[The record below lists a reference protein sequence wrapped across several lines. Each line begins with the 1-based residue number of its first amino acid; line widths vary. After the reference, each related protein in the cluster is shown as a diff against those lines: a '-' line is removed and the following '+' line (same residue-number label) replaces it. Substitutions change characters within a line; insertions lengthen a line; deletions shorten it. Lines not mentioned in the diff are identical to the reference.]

1 MTALKT
7 GLKENLNQFIL
18 LVLVNAFVGGMVGL
32 ERSIL
37 PVIAQQTFQLE
48 GNTLLLSFIL
58 VFGTAKAISNYFTG
72 YLASFVGRKNLL
84 VIGWLFAL
92 PVPFLLMFAN
102 DWHLIVLANLF
113 LGIQQGLCWSST
125 VIMKIDLVG
134 EKNRGLAMGLN
145 EFAGYLSIALV
156 AYLTSII
163 AHRFGI
169 RPYPFY
175 TGLVLVALGLLFSIF
190 LIRDTKWLVATE
202 GRSSDIP
209 RLKNIFL
216 DTSFRHKNL
225 SSVTQAGLVNNLNDG
240 MVWGLFPIL
249 LASKNFNLTQI
260 GIITAIYPASWGISQ
275 LYTGRLS
282 DLICRKKLLFW
293 GMLLQGLTIL
303 LLPLT
308 DTFWGFVF
316 LSIALGWGTA
326 LVYPTFMVA
335 VSEETHPYDRAKS
348 LGVFRFWRDLG
359 YALGAIVTGYFADVL
374 GIPFAIIFIG
384 AITICSA
391 LLLQQRMSCHQTVYN
406 PFLLKRL
413 STTHPDNSENHFTC
427 EVTCAQTTYPFPL

>member
-1 MTALKT
+1 MTAVKP

-37 PVIAQQTFQLE
+37 PVIAQKTFQLE
-48 GNTLLLSFIL
+48 GNSLLLSFIL

-72 YLASFVGRKNLL
+72 YLASIVGRKNLL

-92 PVPFLLMFAN
+92 PIPFLLMHTTSWQFIIVAN
-102 DWHLIVLANLF
+102 IL

-134 EKNRGLAMGLN
+134 EKNRGLSMGLN

-163 AHRFGI
+163 ASYYGI

-175 TGLVLVALGLLFSIF
+175 IGLVLVALGLFFS
-190 LIRDTKWLVATE
+190 LILIQDTKQLVATE
-202 GRSSDIP
+202 ARHSDLP

-216 DTSFRHKNL
+216 DTTIRHKNL
-225 SSVTQAGLVNNLNDG
+225 SSVTQAGLINNLNDG
-240 MVWGLFPIL
+240 MAWGLFPIL
-249 LASKNFNLTQI
+249 LVSKDFTLSQI
-260 GIITAIYPASWGISQ
+260 GIITAIYPATWGLSQ
-275 LYTGRLS
+275 LYTGKLS
-282 DLICRKKLLFW
+282 DRICRKKLLFW
-293 GMLLQGLTIL
+293 GMLIQGLTIL
-303 LLPLT
+303 CFPVMDSFLGFMLLSL
-308 DTFWGFVF
+308 
-316 LSIALGWGTA
+316 ALGWGTA

-335 VSEETHPYDRAKS
+335 ISEETHPIDRAKS

-359 YALGAIVTGYFADVL
+359 YAIGALITGYCADAF
-374 GIPFAIIFIG
+374 GIPYAISLTGVFTIG
-384 AITICSA
+384 SA
-391 LLLQQRMSCHQTVYN
+391 LFLHKRMTCHQLINKKSFFQRVFIEKHNHDGLPYSG
-406 PFLLKRL
+406 LKI
-413 STTHPDNSENHFTC
+413 
-427 EVTCAQTTYPFPL
+427 Q